1 MVNVIING
9 KEIKVKKGSSILDAA
24 QKAGENVPTLC
35 YLKDMFPSGAC
46 RMCVVEVEGKKG
58 LIPSCA
64 YPAEEGMT
72 VITNSP
78 RVSNARRTIIELLLA
93 SHPFDCLTCSSNRAC
108 ELQKLA
114 SDYSITKV
122 PFQGETRHHYKDF
135 SSPSIVR
142 EPDKCILCG
151 RCVRVCEEIQDVSAI
166 DFTNRGFNTMVLPPF
181 GMDLNET
188 MCVNCGQC
196 VIACPTGALH
206 EVSALEKVISVLQE
220 GKKYMIAQVAPAI
233 RVSLGEFYGL
243 KPGENVTGKVAA
255 VLRKIGFKS
264 VFDTDFSADLT
275 IMEEGHEFVERV
287 KNGGPF
293 PLFTSCCPAWVKY
306 AEHNFH
312 DILPNISSCK
322 SPQQM
327 MGSLVKTYF
336 ADSKGIDPE
345 DIYVVSVM
353 PCTAKK
359 FEAERPEHA
368 LKGTRAV
375 DAVLTTREFAKLINI
390 FGINFKETG
399 EEEFDPSLGL
409 TSGSGDIFA
418 ASGGVAESALR
429 TAYNL
434 VTGRDLLEIEFTELR
449 GYDGIK
455 EATLEIGGLK
465 LNLAVA
471 NRLSNARK
479 IVEMVK
485 SGEKR
490 YHFVEIMACPGGCV
504 GGGGQIFGYDPERIE
519 ERIGAVYK
527 VEKQRN
533 VRLSYKSPSINAI
546 YSGYLGKPGS
556 EKAHKLLHTSYIQR
570 QRVSA
575 KTGNN

>member
-1 MVNVIING
+1 MINIIVNG
-9 KEIKVKKGSSILDAA
+9 KEINTEKGSSILDAVR
-24 QKAGENVPTLC
+24 KAGENVPTLC

-46 RMCVVEVEGKKG
+46 RMCVVEVKGRRG

-64 YPAEEGMT
+64 YPAEEGME
-72 VITNSP
+72 VFTNSL
-78 RVSNARRTIIELLLA
+78 RVTNARRTIIELLLA
-93 SHPFDCLTCSSNRAC
+93 SHPFDCLTCSGNGGC

-122 PFQGETRHHYKDF
+122 SFNGETRHHYKDF

-151 RCVRVCEEIQDVSAI
+151 RCVRICEEVQGVSAI
-166 DFTNRGFNTMVLPPF
+166 NFTNRGFNTMVLPPF
-181 GMDLNET
+181 EMDLNET
-188 MCVNCGQC
+188 KCVNCGQC
-196 VIACPTGALH
+196 VVACPTGALH

-220 GKKYMIAQVAPAI
+220 QKKYLVAQVAPAI

-255 VLRKIGFKS
+255 VLRKMGFKS

-275 IMEEGHEFVERV
+275 IMEEGHEFVERI

-306 AEHNFH
+306 AEYNYH

-336 ADSKGIDPE
+336 AENKGINLK
-345 DIYVVSVM
+345 DIYLVSVM

-359 FEAERPEHA
+359 FEAERSEHT
-368 LKGTRAV
+368 LNGNPVV

-390 FGINFKETG
+390 FGINFKEIK

-429 TAYNL
+429 TAYSL
-434 VTGRDLLEIEFTELR
+434 VTGRDLKEIEFKELR

-455 EATLEIGGLK
+455 EATVEIDGLK

-471 NRLSNARK
+471 NRLTNARK
-479 IVEMVK
+479 IIEMVK
-485 SGEKR
+485 SGKKQ
-490 YHFVEIMACPGGCV
+490 YHFIEIMACPGGCV
-504 GGGGQIFGYDPERIE
+504 GGGGQIFGYDPKRIE
-519 ERIGAVYK
+519 ERIKAVYD
-527 VEKQRN
+527 VEEKRD
-533 VRLSYKSPSINAI
+533 VRLSYKNPSINEI
-546 YSGYLGKPGS
+546 YNSYLGKPGS
-556 EKAHKLLHTSYIQR
+556 EKAHKLLHTSYLQR
-570 QRVSA
+570 ERITA
-575 KTGNN
+575 GMTNN